1 MKQLDKM
8 ANIEKFI
15 PILLRWEAG
24 IVMKNGETVEQAFAR
39 ARKTGWSND
48 PNDNGG
54 ATMIGV
60 TLGTYRAYC
69 KYKGR
74 RVPNALNL
82 KNIPYKEW
90 RDIVHTMYWSKWKAD
105 LIEDQNVANMI
116 VDWVWTS
123 GQGIGIKRVQ
133 KILGVTADGIVGP
146 KTVDA
151 VNKADAKDLFT
162 KVYNARAA
170 HFNAIVKAN
179 PSQKKWLKG
188 WMNRIN
194 YIYKLAN

>member
-1 MKQLDKM
+1 M
-8 ANIEKFI
+8 ATVDKFI
-15 PILLRWEAG
+15 PILLRWEAS
-24 IVMKNGETVEQAFAR
+24 IIMKDNETLEQAFMR
-39 ARKTGWSND
+39 AKQRGWSDD
-48 PNDNGG
+48 PQDNGG
-54 ATMIGV
+54 ATMVGV

-74 RVPNALNL
+74 RVPSKTDL

-105 LIEDQNVANMI
+105 LINDQNVANMV
-116 VDWVWTS
+116 VDWVWAS
-123 GQGIGIKRVQ
+123 GQGIGVKRVQ
-133 KILGVTADGIVGP
+133 KLLGVTADGIVGP
-146 KTVDA
+146 KTIAAINAQDPKTFVKKIYD
-151 VNKADAKDLFT
+151 
-162 KVYNARAA
+162 ARAA

-194 YIYKLAN
+194 YIYDL

>member
-1 MKQLDKM
+1 M
-8 ANIEKFI
+8 ANIEKYL

-24 IVMKNGETVEQAFAR
+24 INIKQNETLEHAFER
-39 ARKTGWSND
+39 AKKTGWAND
-48 PNDNGG
+48 PADRGG
-54 ATMIGV
+54 ATMVGV
-60 TLGTYRAYC
+60 TIGTYRTYC
-69 KYKGR
+69 RYKGR
-74 RVPNALNL
+74 KVPTVNDL
-82 KNIPYKEW
+82 KNITYKEW
-90 RDIVHTMYWSKWKAD
+90 RDVVHTLYWSKWKAD

-116 VDWVWTS
+116 VDWVWAS

-146 KTVDA
+146 KTLAA
-151 VNKADAKDLFT
+151 VNAADPQVLFT

-194 YIYKLAN
+194 YIYKLA

>member
-1 MKQLDKM
+1 M
-8 ANIEKFI
+8 ANIEKYI
-15 PILLRWEAG
+15 PILFRWEAG
-24 IVMKNGETVEQAFAR
+24 INMKAGETIEQAFNR
-39 ARKTGWSND
+39 AKKTGWSND
-48 PNDNGG
+48 PLDSGG

-60 TLGTYRAYC
+60 TLGTYRTYC

-74 RVPNALNL
+74 KVPNSTDL
-82 KNIPYKEW
+82 KNITYKEW
-90 RDIVHTMYWSKWKAD
+90 RDIVHTLYWSKWKAD

-116 VDWVWTS
+116 VDWVWAS

-146 KTVDA
+146 KTIAA
-151 VNKADAKDLFT
+151 VNNADPRDLFT
-162 KVYNARAA
+162 KVYKARAD
-170 HFNAIVKAN
+170 HFNAIVKAR

-194 YIYKLAN
+194 YIYNLYEEK

>member
-1 MKQLDKM
+1 M
-8 ANIEKFI
+8 ATIEKYI

-24 IVMKNGETVEQAFAR
+24 ITMKAGETIEQAFTR
-39 ARKTGWSND
+39 AKKTGWAND

-60 TLGTYRAYC
+60 TIGTYRSYC
-69 KYKGR
+69 RYKGKKSPS
-74 RVPNALNL
+74 VDDL
-82 KNIPYKEW
+82 KNILYKEW

-105 LIEDQNVANMI
+105 LIEDQNVANML
-116 VDWVWTS
+116 VDWVWAS

-133 KILGVTADGIVGP
+133 KILNVTADGIVGP
-146 KTVDA
+146 KTIAA
-151 VNKADAKDLFT
+151 VNSDKDLFT
-162 KVYNARAA
+162 KVYNARAE

-194 YIYKLAN
+194 YIYNLAN

>member
-1 MKQLDKM
+1 M
-8 ANIEKFI
+8 ANIEKYI
-15 PILLRWEAG
+15 PILFRWEAG
-24 IVMKNGETVEQAFAR
+24 INMKSGETIEQAFNR
-39 ARKTGWSND
+39 AKKTGWSDD
-48 PNDNGG
+48 PLDTGG

-60 TLGTYRAYC
+60 TLGTYRSYC

-74 RVPNALNL
+74 KIPNKQDL
-82 KNIPYKEW
+82 KNITYKEW
-90 RDIVHTMYWSKWKAD
+90 RDIVHSMYWSKWKAD
-105 LIEDQNVANMI
+105 LIENQHVANMI
-116 VDWVWTS
+116 VDWVWAS

-146 KTVDA
+146 KTLAA
-151 VNKADAKDLFT
+151 VNNADPKQLFD

-170 HFNAIVKAN
+170 HFNAIVAAK

-194 YIYKLAN
+194 YIYNLYE